1 MPRIDRAVVARVAG
15 AAAVAAALFTA
26 QFEGHSNKVYLD
38 PVGIPTV
45 CDGHA
50 RTDPH
55 GKPLRLGQTYSDE
68 VCSYLLGKDIS
79 EADKAVQRLVKVPLS
94 EGERIAYT
102 DFAFNAGAANLAAST
117 LPKKVNAGDRV
128 GACHELPRWT
138 CATVEKGKGDATGTC
153 ATRDRSKKQLPGLVK
168 RRAAGMKLCLTNPG
182 AY

>member
-1 MPRIDRAVVARVAG
+1 MAT
-15 AAAVAAALFTA
+15 ALFTA
-26 QFEGHSNKVYLD
+26 QFEGYSNKVYSD
-38 PVGIPTV
+38 PVGINTV
-45 CDGHA
+45 CVGHA

-117 LPKKVNAGDRV
+117 LLKKVNAGDRV

-138 CATVEKGKGDATGTC
+138 CATVEKGKGDASGTC

-168 RRAAGMKLCLTNPG
+168 RRDAAMRACLG
-182 AY
+182 

>member
-117 LPKKVNAGDRV
+117 LLKKVNAGDRV

-138 CATVEKGKGDATGTC
+138 CATVEKGKGDASGMC

-168 RRAAGMKLCLTNPG
+168 RRDAAMRTCLG
-182 AY
+182 

>member
-15 AAAVAAALFTA
+15 AATVATALFTA
-26 QFEGHSNKVYLD
+26 QFEGYSNKVYSD
-38 PVGIPTV
+38 PVGINTV
-45 CDGHA
+45 CVGHA
-50 RTDPH
+50 RTDPN
-55 GKPLRLGQTYSDE
+55 GKPLRLGQSYSDD

-79 EADKAVQRLVKVPLS
+79 EADRAVQRLVKVPLS

-117 LPKKVNAGDRV
+117 LLKKVNAGDRV

-138 CATVEKGKGDATGTC
+138 CATVEKGKGDASGIC

-168 RRAAGMKLCLTNPG
+168 RRNAAMRACLG
-182 AY
+182 